1 MMIEKI
7 EINNIRSYK
16 NTTIEFSRGK
26 NLLFGDIG
34 AGKSSIL
41 MAIDFALFGFSNI
54 QPDKLLR
61 VGEKKG
67 SVKLY
72 FIANNKKYSIKRII
86 KKEKERFSQDITL
99 DYGDYEVKY
108 SAEEA
113 KMEILKILGLKEFE
127 GPRAKSVIFR
137 YAIYIPQE
145 EMRKIIDEN
154 GEIRLNTIRRATG
167 IDNYRIIKQN
177 ADMIIKELENRV
189 KILEAE
195 IKDIDNLKIIIDNL
209 KIELENLHE
218 QKHEMEEEN
227 EKIKNKIEEFEKEIE
242 NLEEKYNETSERLLK
257 MKEIKSLIDESLN
270 QKNRIENEIDE
281 LNRKLKSLENNLK
294 DIKKP
299 DDNLYKEIKN
309 KLENIEISIEKYN
322 KNINVM
328 REKIGKINEQSEF
341 IENLKEDLNEYE
353 KIYKNLE
360 EEINEIK
367 SRIERDL
374 NRKIE
379 SEMEIDNEIEK
390 LENEIK
396 ELIRE
401 KSIHETKR
409 KNYEIIIKNGYCPT
423 CGRTIIGEEDIYIK
437 KIEIENLEIDKIEK
451 LMEDKKNSINRMNN
465 IKREFKRLENK
476 IKDKDNIEEKIRD
489 IRDKI
494 KNIENKRNIL
504 KGETEGYQ
512 NLMDELDN
520 FNKEREKLKI
530 KKEEME
536 NLMEKYNKNIEIKN
550 EIEKYK
556 SILDEKYRYID
567 ELNEKIEKMKN
578 GIIGYE
584 NLTKENEDIKNK
596 IISLKKELKGWKDE
610 YNKNVM
616 EIGKIRG
623 IIESKNRELN
633 NRIDEYNEKV
643 KINEKINYLKKVNYW
658 FEEFYI
664 PSIENIE
671 EIIMEKIRRTM
682 NERIQKYFSALI
694 SDPTK
699 SIEIDENFSPNIM
712 QDTYDID
719 VSSLSGGER
728 SSISLAYRLALN
740 DILRESIN
748 SLKDGLIILDEPT
761 EGFSRDQINKFSDI
775 LDSMGLNQI
784 IIVTHERELESIA
797 DKIIRVEKENN
808 ESRVV

>member
-177 ADMIIKELENRV
+177 ADMIIKELENKV

-281 LNRKLKSLENNLK
+281 LNKKLKSLENNLK

-367 SRIERDL
+367 SKIGRDL

-396 ELIRE
+396 ELI
-401 KSIHETKR
+401 
-409 KNYEIIIKNGYCPT
+409 
-423 CGRTIIGEEDIYIK
+423 
-437 KIEIENLEIDKIEK
+437 
-451 LMEDKKNSINRMNN
+451 
-465 IKREFKRLENK
+465 
-476 IKDKDNIEEKIRD
+476 
-489 IRDKI
+489 
-494 KNIENKRNIL
+494 
-504 KGETEGYQ
+504 
-512 NLMDELDN
+512 
-520 FNKEREKLKI
+520 
-530 KKEEME
+530 
-536 NLMEKYNKNIEIKN
+536 
-550 EIEKYK
+550 
-556 SILDEKYRYID
+556 
-567 ELNEKIEKMKN
+567 
-578 GIIGYE
+578 
-584 NLTKENEDIKNK
+584 
-596 IISLKKELKGWKDE
+596 
-610 YNKNVM
+610 
-616 EIGKIRG
+616 
-623 IIESKNRELN
+623 
-633 NRIDEYNEKV
+633 
-643 KINEKINYLKKVNYW
+643 
-658 FEEFYI
+658 
-664 PSIENIE
+664 
-671 EIIMEKIRRTM
+671 
-682 NERIQKYFSALI
+682 
-694 SDPTK
+694 
-699 SIEIDENFSPNIM
+699 
-712 QDTYDID
+712 
-719 VSSLSGGER
+719 
-728 SSISLAYRLALN
+728 
-740 DILRESIN
+740 
-748 SLKDGLIILDEPT
+748 
-761 EGFSRDQINKFSDI
+761 
-775 LDSMGLNQI
+775 
-784 IIVTHERELESIA
+784 
-797 DKIIRVEKENN
+797 
-808 ESRVV
+808 

>member
-1 MMIEKI
+1 
-7 EINNIRSYK
+7 
-16 NTTIEFSRGK
+16 
-26 NLLFGDIG
+26 
-34 AGKSSIL
+34 
-41 MAIDFALFGFSNI
+41 
-54 QPDKLLR
+54 
-61 VGEKKG
+61 
-67 SVKLY
+67 
-72 FIANNKKYSIKRII
+72 
-86 KKEKERFSQDITL
+86 
-99 DYGDYEVKY
+99 
-108 SAEEA
+108 
-113 KMEILKILGLKEFE
+113 
-127 GPRAKSVIFR
+127 
-137 YAIYIPQE
+137 
-145 EMRKIIDEN
+145 
-154 GEIRLNTIRRATG
+154 
-167 IDNYRIIKQN
+167 
-177 ADMIIKELENRV
+177 
-189 KILEAE
+189 
-195 IKDIDNLKIIIDNL
+195 
-209 KIELENLHE
+209 
-218 QKHEMEEEN
+218 
-227 EKIKNKIEEFEKEIE
+227 
-242 NLEEKYNETSERLLK
+242 
-257 MKEIKSLIDESLN
+257 
-270 QKNRIENEIDE
+270 
-281 LNRKLKSLENNLK
+281 
-294 DIKKP
+294 
-299 DDNLYKEIKN
+299 
-309 KLENIEISIEKYN
+309 
-322 KNINVM
+322 
-328 REKIGKINEQSEF
+328 
-341 IENLKEDLNEYE
+341 
-353 KIYKNLE
+353 
-360 EEINEIK
+360 
-367 SRIERDL
+367 
-374 NRKIE
+374 
-379 SEMEIDNEIEK
+379 
-390 LENEIK
+390 
-396 ELIRE
+396 
-401 KSIHETKR
+401 
-409 KNYEIIIKNGYCPT
+409 
-423 CGRTIIGEEDIYIK
+423 
-437 KIEIENLEIDKIEK
+437 
-451 LMEDKKNSINRMNN
+451 
-465 IKREFKRLENK
+465 
-476 IKDKDNIEEKIRD
+476 
-489 IRDKI
+489 
-494 KNIENKRNIL
+494 
-504 KGETEGYQ
+504 
-512 NLMDELDN
+512 
-520 FNKEREKLKI
+520 
-530 KKEEME
+530 EME

-578 GIIGYE
+578 EIIGYE

-682 NERIQKYFSALI
+682 NERIQKYFSVLI